1 MTNITKRRIEA
12 KMEKVGIDVETV
24 DMSKFLRNQ
33 EIQNYKKISS
43 LMMYKDD
50 YKCNFENSFVKNK
63 KEKIYKKSFEDFC
76 NNFSNFMNEGFGIY
90 MTGEAGTGKSHYTN
104 CIYNQMKDEYIVFK
118 TSIITLFDEIFKNF
132 GGMTK
137 TDFLRNRLGK
147 AELIIIEDLGNE
159 NIKDW
164 GKENLYFIFD
174 FIFKAKKPIII
185 NTNLSDVQM
194 EEYLWILG
202 CDKLLSRLKSKC
214 KYYKFDWEDRRIG
227 MYKEEIDKW
236 Y

>member
-1 MTNITKRRIEA
+1 
-12 KMEKVGIDVETV
+12 
-24 DMSKFLRNQ
+24 
-33 EIQNYKKISS
+33 
-43 LMMYKDD
+43 
-50 YKCNFENSFVKNK
+50 
-63 KEKIYKKSFEDFC
+63 
-76 NNFSNFMNEGFGIY
+76 MNEGFGIY
-90 MTGEAGTGKSHYTN
+90 MTGEACTGKSHYTN

-132 GGMTK
+132 GGITK
-137 TDFLRNRLGK
+137 TYFLRNRLWK

-194 EEYLWILG
+194 EEYLRILG

-214 KYYKFDWEDRRIG
+214 KYYKFDWEDRRIV
-227 MYKEEIDKW
+227 MYKDEIDKW